1 MPYKVI
7 DGKIESLNFTAEQT
21 MMKLKDEEIKF
32 LDLQFTGLTG
42 RFHHTTMAANM
53 FKIEDFEYGLPK
65 LDGSS
70 IRGFTKIHES
80 DLIIRPDPS
89 TYAII
94 PWITKDKT
102 ARLLCDILNGEKI
115 REQFKKDPEV
125 LQKEPKNM

>member
-1 MPYKVI
+1 MT
-7 DGKIESLNFTAEQT
+7 FTANQV
-21 MMKLKDEEIKF
+21 MDKLKDEEIKF

-53 FKIEDFEYGLPK
+53 FKIEDFEDGLPK

-70 IRGFTKIHES
+70 IRGFTHIHES

-102 ARLLCDILNGEKI
+102 ARLLCDILNGGQI
-115 REQFKKDPEV
+115 RGQYKKDPRGIAKRA
-125 LQKEPKNM
+125 Q

>member
-7 DGKIESLNFTAEQT
+7 DGKIESLTFTSNEV
-21 MMKLKDEEIKF
+21 MDKLKDEEIKF
-32 LDLQFTGLTG
+32 LHLQFTGLTG

-53 FKIEDFEYGLPK
+53 FKIEDFEDGLPK

-70 IRGFTKIHES
+70 IRGFTHIHES
-80 DLIIRPDPS
+80 DLIIRPNPS

-102 ARLLCDILNGEKI
+102 LYFCVIY
-115 REQFKKDPEV
+115 
-125 LQKEPKNM
+125 

>member
-1 MPYKVI
+1 M
-7 DGKIESLNFTAEQT
+7 D
-21 MMKLKDEEIKF
+21 KLKDEEIKF

-53 FKIEDFEYGLPK
+53 FKIEDFEDGLPK

-70 IRGFTKIHES
+70 IRGFTHIHES

-102 ARLLCDILNGEKI
+102 ARLLCDILNGGQI
-115 REQFKKDPEV
+115 RGQYKKDPRGIAKKGSGVCETTRI
-125 LQKEPKNM
+125 L